1 VIEGEAT
8 STSFRLTDNA
18 PAETV
23 TAEEEEVSGLLGIV
37 FIFFT
42 GVAITGA
49 LAVLLFSGVFIS
61 RGVCSSTRLMIVCVC
76 VFILW
81 KAESVQSK
89 EERLSSLAQR
99 GWKRNRIPSST
110 F

>member
-1 VIEGEAT
+1 MIEGEAT
-8 STSFRLTDNA
+8 STSFRLTDNT

-76 VFILW
+76 VCVCMC
-81 KAESVQSK
+81 ERSV
-89 EERLSSLAQR
+89 AD
-99 GWKRNRIPSST
+99 N
-110 F
+110 